1 MQTGSDPFKATAA
14 NFEDTMTKGGNAG
27 FRVPEYQR
35 TYDWSIEN
43 IKRLME
49 DCLNGFFY
57 LSQYQNQ
64 ESYTFLG
71 TIILVSEESER
82 SFDGT
87 SLSIVDGQ
95 QRLTTLI
102 LLCCALIEELFLR
115 EKDVRHLQKSTA
127 SWIESEIEFIR
138 ERLFECVVGQL
149 RNRGRSAWFPRVVR
163 YGEDNRAFDRTDAE
177 YRSVVASF
185 LMEFAEFYQQDDP
198 SFSFKPKKDD
208 AEESRY
214 YQNYD
219 YIKDQVKRGIYEDN
233 NTPDTSRQN
242 ELDYEQI
249 QPKDFERA
257 GLRNLFEKLDSDQDE
272 KNRAISHIA
281 KNSDSSGLIRI
292 ILFSHY
298 LTKSVILTRVETRD
312 EGSAFDIFDSLN
324 TTGEP
329 LTALETFKPRVMR
342 FENGEQG
349 YTGSESDTQFK
360 RLEENLNDIYPETEK
375 RQTETKELL
384 VTFALYMRGDKLAK
398 NLAAQRAYLRTQFEE
413 AKTSKLK
420 RRIVHSLANIAE
432 FRQMYWN
439 RDSIPKLDS
448 IHSRETN
455 DCLKLC
461 FKFIADMRTS
471 LTIPILTR
479 YWVQYLQD
487 HDEDTFAAVVKALTA
502 FLVLRRSITG
512 GTGGIDSDFRKIMQ
526 GDPQDENSGLCI
538 GLGNSKPLPNLDN
551 FTKTLRDLLA
561 VRRIGV
567 KNQETWVSKV
577 REVGLADR
585 APRSLCRFLLF
596 AASHNARPDPQ
607 KPGLLT
613 RKKIIPTVELDFLN
627 FDRWQDEIYATVEHV
642 APDSNSGG
650 WDEKIYVQPYT
661 RHTIGNIILLPQ
673 KENASVGNAPWNKKK
688 IFYRALIAK
697 TEEERNE
704 QFEKAKKAG
713 LTFKKQTEV
722 LVKKQGRLHML
733 DPIAEVNN
741 WTEARIRKRTKNTL
755 ELAWDV
761 IAPWLKY

>member
-1 MQTGSDPFKATAA
+1 MQKVSAPFEAMAA

-35 TYDWSIEN
+35 TYDWNTEN
-43 IKRLME
+43 IKRLIE

-57 LSQYQNQ
+57 LSQQQNQ

-115 EKDVRHLQKSTA
+115 KKDVQHLQKSTA
-127 SWIESEIEFIR
+127 SWIKSEIEFIR
-138 ERLFECVVGQL
+138 ERLFRCVVGQL
-149 RNRGRSAWFPRVVR
+149 SSRGRSAWFPRVVR
-163 YGEDNRAFDRTDAE
+163 CKEDNRAFDRTDAE

-185 LMEFAEFYQQDDP
+185 LMEFAESYQQDDP
-198 SFSFKPKKDD
+198 PFSFKRKKDD
-208 AEESRY
+208 AKESRY

-219 YIKDQVKRGIYEDN
+219 YIKDQVKRGICEDN
-233 NTPDTSRQN
+233 DTPDNSQN
-242 ELDYEQI
+242 ELDCEQI

-257 GLRNLFEKLDSDQDE
+257 GFRNLFEKLNSDQAE
-272 KNRAISHIA
+272 KNQAIGHIA
-281 KNSDSSGLIRI
+281 KNSDSSGLIRL
-292 ILFSHY
+292 ILFSYY
-298 LTKSVILTRVETRD
+298 LMKSVILTRVETRD

-342 FENGEQG
+342 FEREQG
-349 YTGSESDTQFK
+349 YRGSESLLAQFK
-360 RLEENLNDIYPETEK
+360 RLEENLNDIYLETEK

-384 VTFALYMRGDKLAK
+384 VTFALYMKGDKLAK

-413 AKTSKLK
+413 ANSLKLK
-420 RRIVHSLANIAE
+420 RRIVHSLADIAE
-432 FRQMYWN
+432 FRQKYWN
-439 RDSIPKLDS
+439 SDSIPKLDS
-448 IHSRETN
+448 IHLSETS

-487 HDEDTFAAVVKALTA
+487 RDEDTFAAAVKALTA

-526 GDPQDENSGLCI
+526 GDSKDENSGLCI
-538 GLGNSKPLPNLDN
+538 GLGNSKPLPSLDN
-551 FTKTLRDLLA
+551 FKKMLRDLLA
-561 VRRIGV
+561 VQRIGV
-567 KNQETWVSKV
+567 KNRETWVSKV

-585 APRSLCRFLLF
+585 APRPLCRFLLF
-596 AASHNARPDPQ
+596 AASHNARPDSNR
-607 KPGLLT
+607 PGLLT
-613 RKKIIPTVELDFLN
+613 REKIIPTIELDFLN

-650 WDEKIYVQPYT
+650 WDEKIYVEPYT

-673 KENASVGNAPWNKKK
+673 KENASVGNAPWKKKK
-688 IFYRALIAK
+688 IFYRALTAK
-697 TEEERNE
+697 TEEERNG
-704 QFEKAKKAG
+704 QFEKAKKAE
-713 LTFKKQTEV
+713 LVFKKQTEE

-733 DPIAEVNN
+733 DPIADVTN
-741 WTEARIRKRTKNTL
+741 WTKSSIQKRTKNTL
-755 ELAWDV
+755 ELVWDV
-761 IAPWLKY
+761 IAPWLNY